1 MVISSSSTDLFLF
14 NDLNAVSNSLIVSSR
29 NSKSFSDEIKFS
41 LKLLEVFV
49 ILFAKFG
56 PIPIKNLLSSLAI
69 S

>member
-29 NSKSFSDEIKFS
+29 NSKSFSDGIKFS